1 MDNQSQFYLL
11 LIIVGVVVIGLVV
24 LLYFLQRRKSI
35 QKVKIG
41 VTPMEDSTIEVDT
54 LPDPSVARTT
64 TDLVARTDDE
74 SVIVYGARN
83 WLNRIW
89 LGSKIKLLQ
98 QKVKEQEAVGE
109 VIDAETKLLGKV
121 EKHGDATHSLK
132 TQPRRLERKDEID
145 DLSHGKKVA
154 ELKRDT
160 AEAEA
165 KTPTSGRST
174 KSREK
179 LEEDERLAK
188 LVRKWQEDV
197 RIKNMKHKIYS
208 EGRKE
213 LRATRF
219 QELKHMIDQHAGD
232 CLDVDKNPNLSHA
245 AKKESL
251 RKLDQAFINELD
263 DFEKGFESD

>member
-1 MDNQSQFYLL
+1 MDNQSYFYLL

-74 SVIVYGARN
+74 SIIVYRARN

-98 QKVKEQEAVGE
+98 QKVKEQQAVGE

-121 EKHGDATHSLK
+121 ETHGDATHSLK
-132 TQPRRLERKDEID
+132 IQPRRHERKDETD
-145 DLSHGKKVA
+145 ELSHAKKLA

-160 AEAEA
+160 AQAEVD
-165 KTPTSGRST
+165 TPTSRRSR

-179 LEEDERLAK
+179 LDEKQLLAEIK
-188 LVRKWQEDV
+188 RECQEKVRV
-197 RIKNMKHKIYS
+197 KNMKEKIYS

-213 LRATRF
+213 MRAIRF
-219 QELKHMIDQHAGD
+219 GELMHIVDQHA
-232 CLDVDKNPNLSHA
+232 
-245 AKKESL
+245 KE
-251 RKLDQAFINELD
+251 
-263 DFEKGFESD
+263 